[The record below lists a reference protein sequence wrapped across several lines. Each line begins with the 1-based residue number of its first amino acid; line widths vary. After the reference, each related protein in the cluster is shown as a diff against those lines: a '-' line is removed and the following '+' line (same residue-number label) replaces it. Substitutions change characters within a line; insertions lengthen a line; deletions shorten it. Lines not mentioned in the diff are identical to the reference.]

1 MGKSNTDIFR
11 EIARRCTIDVAISL
25 SGRELTNG
33 RGSVINHAEIGKT
46 YRSPFRSD
54 QNPSFSFYNGKSGW
68 VRWKD
73 FGTGESGDLIQLV
86 AKGRGITRPEA
97 AKLIDQEMHLNLWT
111 EPRPKTNRE
120 SNFKPRTKTNRDLE
134 SIQKQVGLAGDYEWL
149 WDESML
155 EVGTLFLRSKNGKQ
169 FAKEVWGLIDHPARI
184 GRVRGLHEP
193 FSRQT
198 KSLSLSGWKNGL
210 CGISFIHGDKVFVAE
225 GEKDY
230 LAIAATGIY
239 ASGVFAPT
247 ASLSPT
253 HFQALKDKD
262 VVVFAQADE
271 SGVTGVQKW
280 VTHLPEST
288 RIFIPDTA
296 GKDWAD
302 VLNTLTPAEAR
313 ETLQQLTPFTREQ
326 FLSLDPSAYP
336 LPPTPATHH
345 PNLDVPFMLRVY
357 EAVRLLQSRS
367 VAAILVFLGMPKN
380 KANRLKI
387 YRQLRNIDK
396 YETEIKHQEPAVPIL
411 Y

>member
-1 MGKSNTDIFR
+1 MDKSNTDIFR

-25 SGRELTNG
+25 SGGELLNG
-33 RGSVINHAEIGKT
+33 RGNVVNDAKIGKC
-46 YRSPFRSD
+46 YRSPIRED
-54 QNPSFSFYNGKSGW
+54 RNPSFSFHNGKSGW

-86 AKGRGITRPEA
+86 AKGRGILRPEA
-97 AKLIDQEMHLNLWT
+97 AKLIDQEMHLNLWNK
-111 EPRPKTNRE
+111 PRPRTNRE

-184 GRVRGLHEP
+184 GRVRGLQQP

-210 CGISFIHGDKVFVAE
+210 CGVSFIDGNQEVFVAE

-230 LAIAATGIY
+230 LAIDATGIY
-239 ASGVFAPT
+239 GSGVFAT
-247 ASLSPT
+247 SASLSPT

-271 SGVTGVQKW
+271 PGVTGVQKW

-302 VLNTLTPAEAR
+302 VLSTLTPAEAR

-326 FLSLDPSAYP
+326 FLSLDPARYP
-336 LPPTPATHH
+336 IPVAPATHH
-345 PNLDVPFMLRVY
+345 PNLDVSFMLRVY

-367 VAAILVFLGMPKN
+367 VAVILDHLGMKKN
-380 KANRLKI
+380 NSNRQKTKRALK
-387 YRQLRNIDK
+387 NVDK
-396 YETEIKHQEPAVPIL
+396 YKTQIENQELAVPI
-411 Y
+411 

>member
-25 SGRELTNG
+25 SSRELTNG
-33 RGSVINHAEIGKT
+33 RGNVVNHAEIGKV
-46 YRSPFRSD
+46 YRSPLRVD
-54 QNPSFSFYNGKSGW
+54 RKPSFSFHNGKSGW

-134 SIQKQVGLAGDYEWL
+134 SIQKQVGLTGDYEWL

-155 EVGTLFLRSKNGKQ
+155 EVGTLFRRSPNGHQ
-169 FAKEVWGLIDHPARI
+169 YPHEVWGLIDKPARI
-184 GRVRGLHEP
+184 GRVRGLQQP
-193 FSRQT
+193 FSRKT
-198 KSLSLSGWKNGL
+198 KSLSLSGWRNGL
-210 CGISFIHGDKVFVAE
+210 CGISFIHGKRVFVVE

-239 ASGVFAPT
+239 GSGVFAT
-247 ASLSPT
+247 SASLSPS
-253 HFQALKDKD
+253 HFQALRDKE

-271 SGVTGVQKW
+271 PGIIGVHRW
-280 VTHLPEST
+280 LAALPEST
-288 RIFIPDTA
+288 RIFIPDIA

-302 VLNTLTPAEAR
+302 VLNALTPAEAR

-326 FLSLDPSAYP
+326 FLSLDPARYP
-336 LPPTPATHH
+336 IPVAPATHH
-345 PNLDVPFMLRVY
+345 PNLNVPFMLRVY
-357 EAVRLLQSRS
+357 EAVRLLPSRS
-367 VAAILVFLGMPKN
+367 VAAILDHLGMKKN
-380 KANRLKI
+380 NSNRQKTKRALK
-387 YRQLRNIDK
+387 NVDK
-396 YETEIKHQEPAVPIL
+396 YKPEIF
-411 Y
+411 